1 MFPSVSSCTSS
12 SASGWTPIGSLEVT
26 DSDILKLMEA
36 ERPWSSNSRR
46 VKHLKY
52 YIDMIQDRSHDTNNM
67 IQYDSNIQGI
77 CVYIYMYVYG
87 IRILCTLYN
96 NIIFNMVNSNL
107 YVHACNMHIYIYII
121 SFCIHTCIYTVYAY
135 NVIAY
140 YMIWLILIDIIIYIY
155 IFYILINI
163 ENNHTMMSM

>member
-1 MFPSVSSCTSS
+1 MECCTVGKAVFMFPSVSSCTSS

-67 IQYDSNIQGI
+67 IQYDSIWFKYTGYL
-77 CVYIYMYVYG
+77 CIYMYVYG

-107 YVHACNMHIYIYII
+107 YVHACNMHIYIYYII
-121 SFCIHTCIYTVYAY
+121 LYAHMYIHSICI
-135 NVIAY
+135 
-140 YMIWLILIDIIIYIY
+140 
-155 IFYILINI
+155 
-163 ENNHTMMSM
+163 

>member
-1 MFPSVSSCTSS
+1 MYSCFISSMQCTSS

-36 ERPWSSNSRR
+36 ERPWSSSSRR

-67 IQYDSNIQGI
+67 IQYDSIYRVS
-77 CVYIYMYVYG
+77 VYIYIYTYYCNIY

-96 NIIFNMVNSNL
+96 NIRFNMVNSNL
-107 YVHACNMHIYIYII
+107 YVHACNMHIYYII
-121 SFCIHTCIYTVYAY
+121 LYTHTHLCMYTAKMH
-135 NVIAY
+135 I
-140 YMIWLILIDIIIYIY
+140 M
-155 IFYILINI
+155 
-163 ENNHTMMSM
+163 